1 MSKVRNLPEL
11 LSISDT
17 DLIYAVESAVNP
29 NGGRKA
35 SIATL
40 RSAILSA
47 AAVKAAY
54 ESNADTNAF
63 TDAEKTKLAGIE
75 AGATADQNA
84 AEVPYDN
91 SVSGLSAT
99 QLQAAVDQVNDKAQ
113 ADFRPSIVS
122 GRILHF
128 TGGTARFD
136 GTFYQLV
143 ANDIL
148 LNQNITNGEV
158 YVDLDGIVKQTASNI
173 ASPPYTIVFARFS
186 TDLNDIISLTDV
198 RVKNAQNIIRG
209 TLSDVRDVRAGAA
222 ASEGN
227 SGRVSD
233 AMHKHNILTAAAS
246 TQTPDQANAEGTTIE
261 LARAD
266 HTHNIATAIPSSIG
280 TANAQGSSSAFSR
293 ADHIHDHGSQA
304 GGSLHALAT
313 NSIAGF
319 MSATDKVTIDRLR
332 EIWTLTNEPTGFPN
346 RTDSSISF
354 INGTRTFTIQP
365 TGASFDYWI
374 AGEKFTVNSPQSIQ
388 IGTNTGLHFIWFDNN
403 GDIQTSFGPP
413 FPDVFIEPIAFIAVL
428 YWNNTSG
435 ELITLGDER
444 HGMTMDNT
452 SHRLVHSAF
461 GAIFND
467 GLAINSF
474 VIDGDGSLN
483 AQTQFSVGD
492 GSFFDED
499 LLFSIVNNNPQP
511 LQPAQIPVL
520 YKLGA
525 SGDWYKKAANT
536 LPLIYSGTAGYTGA
550 NGRIPFNE
558 FDGSNWVLTEAD
570 EGNYVW
576 IHVIVANDTTN
587 HVFGVQGIHQYT
599 TVQNARN
606 DLELELVHLGT
617 LAAREQLVI
626 GSILYKTSSTYV
638 NTAKA
643 VTSSV
648 LGQNYV
654 DFRQVLVQVSGAS
667 NDHSSL
673 ANLQSDSHTQYL
685 NRSGVRPMTGNLDM
699 GGNSITN
706 VNLVDGVDIS
716 AHASRHLPNGADP
729 LATASAVGLNAN
741 STNTEGAAN
750 TMARSDHTHDLST
763 GAAST
768 QTPDQANAEGVSTN
782 LARADH
788 VHQFVTAAPAT
799 ALSPAISN
807 AQGSASSFSRSDH
820 THSIATALVG
830 DITTIQPNDSASAGI
845 ANTYA
850 RGDHRHAIASAA
862 PVTNLSPLTANAE
875 GSGSAFSRNDH
886 THAIATALTADI
898 TAIQPDA
905 TADAGTANT
914 YARGDHRHAIVAD
927 VPVNTGT
934 ANSEGNSTS
943 FARANHVHNT
953 VIANSV
959 ASATVDDTT
968 ASATDVL
975 IVGMTLT
982 PAAGTYLALFSTS
995 AVNSGN
1001 GASRMFFS
1009 IYSDGV
1015 QVAHSEREIGV
1026 AGGAN
1031 SAVNTNAVV
1040 TVNGSQA
1047 IEARWRAVAGTNTA
1061 HERSLTLIRLG

>member
-11 LSISDT
+11 LSLSNN
-17 DLIYAVESAVNP
+17 DLIYTVESAVNP
-29 NGGRKA
+29 NGGRKTT
-35 SIATL
+35 IATL
-40 RSAILSA
+40 RSAILEA
-47 AAVKAAY
+47 AAVKSAY
-54 ESNADTNAF
+54 ESNANTNAF

-75 AGATADQNA
+75 AGATTDQTA

-99 QLQAAVDQVNDKAQ
+99 QTQAAIDQVNAQAQ

-122 GRILHF
+122 GRILHY
-128 TGGTARFD
+128 TGGTVRFD
-136 GTFYQLV
+136 GVFYQLV

-158 YVDLDGIVKQTASNI
+158 YVDLDGVVKQTGSGILA
-173 ASPPYTIVFARFS
+173 PPYTVVFAKFS

-209 TLSDVRDVRAGAA
+209 TLADVRDVRAGAIA
-222 ASEGN
+222 VEGT

-246 TQTPDQANAEGTTIE
+246 TQTPDQANAEGTAIE

-266 HTHNIATAIPSSIG
+266 HTHNIATAVPSTIG

-293 ADHIHDHGSQA
+293 ADHVHAHGSQA

-313 NSIAGF
+313 DSIAGF

-354 INGTRTFTIQP
+354 VNGTRTFTIQP

-374 AGEKFTVNSPQSIQ
+374 AGEKFTVSSPQNIQ
-388 IGTNTGLHFIWFDNN
+388 ISTDTGLHFVWFDNN
-403 GDIQTSFGPP
+403 GDIQTSFGLP
-413 FPDVFIEPIAFIAVL
+413 FVDVFIEPIAFISVL
-428 YWNNTSG
+428 YWNNTAG
-435 ELITLGDER
+435 EIITLGDER
-444 HGMTMDNT
+444 HGMTMDNA
-452 SHRLVHSAF
+452 SHRIVNNAF
-461 GAIFND
+461 GAIFNE

-483 AQTQFSVGD
+483 AQTQFSVAS

-499 LLFSIVNNNPQP
+499 ILFNIVNNNPQP
-511 LQPAQIPVL
+511 LQPAQLPIL
-520 YKLGA
+520 YKLGT
-525 SGDWYKKAANT
+525 SGDWYKKAADT

-550 NGRIPFNE
+550 NGRMPFNE
-558 FDGSNWVLTEAD
+558 LSGSNWVLTEAD

-576 IHVIVANDTTN
+576 IHVIVVNDTAN
-587 HVFGVQGIHQYT
+587 HVLGVQGIHQYA
-599 TVQNARN
+599 TVQAARD
-606 DLELELVHLGT
+606 DLEAELVHLGT
-617 LAAREQLVI
+617 LAAREQIVI
-626 GSILYKTSSTYV
+626 GSILYKTSSAYA

-648 LGQNYV
+648 LGLNYV

-673 ANLQSDSHTQYL
+673 ANLQVDSHTQYL
-685 NRSGVRPMTGNLDM
+685 NRSGIRPMTGNLDM
-699 GGNSITN
+699 GGNSVTN
-706 VNLVDGVDIS
+706 VNLIDGVDIS
-716 AHASRHLPNGADP
+716 AHASRHLPNGSDP
-729 LATASAVGLNAN
+729 LATGSAIGLNAN
-741 STNTEGAAN
+741 SINSEGVAN

-768 QTPDQANAEGVSTN
+768 QTPDQANAEGVSIN

-788 VHQFVTAAPAT
+788 THQLVTAAPIT
-799 ALSPAISN
+799 TLSPAVSN

-820 THSIATALVG
+820 THSIATALIG
-830 DITTIQPNDSASAGI
+830 DITTIQPN
-845 ANTYA
+845 
-850 RGDHRHAIASAA
+850 
-862 PVTNLSPLTANAE
+862 
-875 GSGSAFSRNDH
+875 
-886 THAIATALTADI
+886 ATAS
-898 TAIQPDA
+898 
-905 TADAGTANT
+905 AGTANT
-914 YARGDHRHAIVAD
+914 YARGDHRHAIAAAA
-927 VPVNTGT
+927 PVDTGT
-934 ANSEGNSTS
+934 ANAEGVSNS
-943 FARANHVHNT
+943 FARADHVHNT
-953 VIANSV
+953 IIANSV
-959 ASATVDDTT
+959 ASATADDTT

-982 PAAGTYLALFSTS
+982 PAAGTYLATFSTS
-995 AVNSGN
+995 ATNSGN
-1001 GASRMFFS
+1001 GSTRMFFS
-1009 IYSDGV
+1009 IYSATV
-1015 QVAHSEREIGV
+1015 QVAHSEREIGINGGINV
-1026 AGGAN
+1026 A
-1031 SAVNTNAVV
+1031 VHTNAVV

-1047 IEARWRAVAGTNTA
+1047 IEARWRAVAGTNTC